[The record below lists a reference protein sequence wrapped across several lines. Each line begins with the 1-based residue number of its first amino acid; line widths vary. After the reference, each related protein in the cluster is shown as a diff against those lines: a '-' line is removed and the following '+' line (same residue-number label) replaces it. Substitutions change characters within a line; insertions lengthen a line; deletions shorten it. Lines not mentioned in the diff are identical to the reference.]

1 MSVTPPITIL
11 ILHYTSIQS
20 EIDETNLLRRFIIGF
35 KVENNKIK
43 AENDKIRAENTEL
56 KARIAKL
63 EDKQTQ
69 NELIK
74 NLLSVSQK
82 LLT

>member
-1 MSVTPPITIL
+1 M
-11 ILHYTSIQS
+11 QS
-20 EIDETNLLRRFIIGF
+20 EIDMTNSLRQCIAKFEA
-35 KVENNKIK
+35 ENVKIK
-43 AENDKIRAENTEL
+43 AENDKIRAENIEL